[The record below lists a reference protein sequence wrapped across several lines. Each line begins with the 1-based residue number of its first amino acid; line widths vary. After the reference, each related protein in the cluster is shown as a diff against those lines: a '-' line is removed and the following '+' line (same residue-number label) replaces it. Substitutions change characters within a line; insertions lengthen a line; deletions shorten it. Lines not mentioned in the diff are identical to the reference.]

1 MPVVDLR
8 SDTLTMPSPAMRQ
21 AMAQAE
27 LGDDVFGEDPTVNR
41 LQEVAAQRLGKEA
54 ALFVSSGT
62 MGNLLG
68 VLVNCK
74 AGEELI
80 TDATSHTFLYEAAGA
95 ARVGGVQIMPVPT
108 ADGILT
114 PEQILDRIR
123 PDDPHHPKTAAV
135 VFENTHNRHGGV
147 AWPLPALRSAA
158 QMAWDHNLKV
168 HLDGARIFNA
178 ALASGA
184 GVEQIAACADT
195 VTFCI
200 SKGLGAPVGSVF
212 CGPREKIQEAVR
224 LRKMLGGGMRE
235 AGVLAA
241 AGLYAL
247 DHMVDRL
254 VEDHSNARTLAEGLS
269 EMPGVQIDLKRV
281 QTNLVF
287 LRLSRMRAG
296 HFVEELRKQDVLA
309 GATGADSVRM
319 VTHYGIDPADIQQ
332 ALKAAAEVLSSN

>member
-41 LQEVAAQRLGKEA
+41 LQEVAAERMGKEA

-68 VLVNCK
+68 VLVNCR

-80 TDATSHTFLYEAAGA
+80 TEATSHTFLYEAAGA
-95 ARVGGVQIMPVPT
+95 ARVGGVQIMPIVTP
-108 ADGILT
+108 DGILT
-114 PEQILDRIR
+114 PEQIKERIR
-123 PDDPHHPKTAAV
+123 PDDPHHPRTAAV
-135 VFENTHNRHGGV
+135 VFENTHNRQGGV
-147 AWPLPALRSAA
+147 AWPLGALRAAA
-158 QMAWDHNLKV
+158 QMARDHGLAV
-168 HLDGARIFNA
+168 HLDGARMFNA
-178 ALASGA
+178 ALATGTD
-184 GVEQIAACADT
+184 VKEIAACCDT
-195 VTFCI
+195 LTFCI
-200 SKGLGAPVGSVF
+200 SKGLGAPVGSLF
-212 CGPREKIQEAVR
+212 CGSREQIHEAVR

-235 AGVLAA
+235 VGVLAA

-254 VEDHSNARTLAEGLS
+254 AEDHSNARTLAEGLA
-269 EMPGVQIDLKRV
+269 ELPGMEVDLTRV

-287 LRLSRMRAG
+287 LRPTRMRAA
-296 HFVEELRKQDVLA
+296 HLVEQLRQLDVLA
-309 GATGADSVRM
+309 GATGPDSVRM
-319 VTHYGIDPADIQQ
+319 VTHYGIEPADIQQ
-332 ALKAAAEVLSSN
+332 ALAACSEVLSAN